1 MEQKKQIQLQFRL
14 KDVRLLQF
22 VNLSNGWPEG
32 DMQIGN
38 QIQFNADTAQR
49 MVMCNMNVEYKKN
62 DLTQLIFGA
71 QCVIEFSRES
81 WSALYQLQGSAC
93 RAGLPSGRCH
103 SGCRTWHACPQERGG
118 RPAPPHSASDGSPP
132 DCARKPAFPP
142 PEVCLGDA
150 LAPIGRQRL
159 SLGLSLPA
167 AAGMG
172 AAAERWGRGAWCGSG
187 FLQSGAARGFIGG
200 WRGASRVWGMRGF
213 GKSRLVLS
221 GKCRI
226 AAILPLPK
234 VFGSGLPQSCRFPK
248 SLAPDCCNPVVF
260 SPELPGF
267 REIQEK
273 TCRKWPVL

>member
-1 MEQKKQIQLQFRL
+1 M
-14 KDVRLLQF
+14 
-22 VNLSNGWPEG
+22 
-32 DMQIGN
+32 
-38 QIQFNADTAQR
+38 TAAR
-49 MVMCNMNVEYKKN
+49 
-62 DLTQLIFGA
+62 
-71 QCVIEFSRES
+71 
-81 WSALYQLQGSAC
+81 
-93 RAGLPSGRCH
+93 SGRA
-103 SGCRTWHACPQERGG
+103 SGIPLSRSGHAENI
-118 RPAPPHSASDGSPP
+118 
-132 DCARKPAFPP
+132 P
-142 PEVCLGDA
+142 PEACFGDA

-167 AAGMG
+167 AAGIG

-248 SLAPDCCNPVVF
+248 SLAPDCCNPAVSRRVWLRIAAILSF
-260 SPELPGF
+260 PEEFGSGLLQSCRFQPGTARISGNPRKNLPEMAGALKKSLTF
-267 REIQEK
+267 RLPAGRV
-273 TCRKWPVL
+273 CRLSIS